1 MEPCTDTSKPDYDT
15 HTHEVT
21 DVRSNAKRN
30 ILKNAVVADV
40 EGTLTGCLP
49 HRMQS
54 HVLVKFVQ
62 IGRPDLAGGNFV
74 TKFTTSR
81 SLELD
86 YNNSIF
92 VSFQI
97 RDRLLVAYQ
106 ASA

>member
-15 HTHEVT
+15 HTHELT

-62 IGRPDLAGGNFV
+62 IGRHRTQDEFRRRGGLRM
-74 TKFTTSR
+74 KQEIKKHR
-81 SLELD
+81 SWTGE
-86 YNNSIF
+86 NPGETGVERS
-92 VSFQI
+92 
-97 RDRLLVAYQ
+97 
-106 ASA
+106 